1 MPNNLV
7 DWAQVVGS
15 ALSLL
20 ALVLALYALWKSKRD
35 LARERRRLHDLDL
48 FRDMTDLVSQNE
60 ISRWQALGTGNR
72 IMMLD
77 SKDDFPMTRAA
88 LRLDSSTDGDL
99 ETFDRNFHAYATA
112 HPESFEWTHNQGSNV
127 AVSNTESRWAYIN
140 AKPDMKSTSIILDEI
155 RKAIERRME

>member
-20 ALVLALYALWKSKRD
+20 ALVLALYALWKSKED
-35 LARERRRLHDLDL
+35 LARERRRLHELDL
-48 FRDMTDLVSQNE
+48 FRDITDLVSQNE

-77 SKDDFPMTRAA
+77 SKDDFPVTRAA
-88 LRLDSSTDGDL
+88 LRLGSSTDGDL
-99 ETFDRNFHAYATA
+99 ETFNRNFQAYAAA
-112 HPESFEWTHNQGSNV
+112 HPESFELIQGSNV
-127 AVSNTESRWAYIN
+127 AVSDTESRWAYIN